1 MSTYTFVEKHH
12 KSVFRILSKGRI
24 SLVVSGMLLGSTVS
38 FAAPNGGRV
47 SAGNALIT
55 SAGNTTT
62 ITQSSNRASINWQDF
77 SVRSNE
83 TVNFVQP
90 SATAVTLNRVIGTEK
105 SIIDGMLNANGQVFI
120 LNSNG
125 ILFGKNSS
133 VNAAGLV
140 ASTMSMSNDDFM
152 ASNYRFSDNGSKESV
167 INEGNIN
174 ITDGGYAAFLAQS
187 VQNGGIVRASLG
199 KVLLSSGEQ
208 MTLKI
213 DGNALVD
220 FTIDKVAVEA
230 LIENHGAIYADGG
243 EIYLT
248 TKAVDNLVKGV
259 VNNTGILEAQTL
271 STHEGKIVLWGETT
285 NIAGT
290 LDASAPNSGNGGF
303 IETSGKRV
311 MIAEGT
317 KVTTKASDGTTGTW
331 LIDPTDF
338 TVAASGGDM
347 SGATLSSNLGSTNV
361 LIQSA
366 LGSSGTNGD
375 VNINDRVSWNADT
388 VLTLDAANSIYIN
401 ADVTATGAN
410 AGLEMLYSGG
420 YNLNAPIT
428 LSGASATLAINGVNY
443 TLLHTI
449 GDIDNID
456 VTGLGGHYA
465 LGNDIVSTG
474 TYGGAL
480 VGNFSGVFTGMGHS
494 ISDLTINSTDNYVGL
509 FAYNSGMIRN
519 FGMINGNIQSTGV
532 MVGGL
537 VGKNTGTIQDSFY
550 SGSVY
555 VPGGNGAGG
564 LTAWNNGGIIKDSY
578 STGTITGNDA
588 VGGLVGYNESSG
600 VIERTYSTATV
611 TSLSAG
617 RIGGIVGANNSG
629 SVSDSYAINQ
639 IVGSGSFSGGGV
651 LSLEQMKIAA
661 NFSGWDIATAGGSSS
676 KWRIYEGNSAP
687 LLRAFLRS
695 VTVTADDGTRTYDGT
710 TDGFGATAA
719 PDVLL
724 LGTVTTTLGS
734 KNVGTQAVSAAGLYS
749 DQQGYDISY
758 ANGTATIEQKTVF
771 IQDVVVSDKT
781 YDGTRNATVSS
792 IDVNGLISGDDV
804 ITAAEA
810 SFDTKDVGVDKN
822 VRASAINLSGA
833 DAGNYWMATEFYDT
847 TATIT
852 PKTITSISTA
862 MDKTYDTTT
871 NATTTTTLGGV
882 ITGDSV
888 SVSGNGAFTDKNAG
902 TNKTV
907 TVNTIALS
915 GTDAGNYVLN
925 DMTDT
930 TTATINAATLSVN
943 GVSANNKVYDGT
955 TAATLSAINVSG
967 IITGD
972 SVTTTAD
979 ASFDTKDVGSNKNVR
994 VSGIALSGTDAGN
1007 YWMSTEY
1014 YDTTA
1019 NITGVPVVIPPVET
1033 PPVVIP
1039 PIKSDTDSSAIQNG
1053 GMVNVSQF
1061 GTGYD
1066 DKEGWQNNLGE
1077 LSRFSEPYSPERS
1090 PYTAFADASDTHR
1103 ILQSVVI
1110 PKDEHPVS
1118 SNNSIITLVN
1128 GGVQLPNGL
1137 NQSFYE
1143 NKEAK

>member
-248 TKAVDNLVKGV
+248 TKAVNNLVKGV

-271 STHEGKIVLWGETT
+271 GTHAGKIVLWGETT
-285 NIAGT
+285 NVSGT
-290 LDASAPNSGNGGF
+290 LDSSAPNGGNGGF
-303 IETSGKRV
+303 IETSGNHV
-311 MIAEGT
+311 TIAEGT
-317 KVTTKASDGTTGTW
+317 KVTTKASNGQIGTW

-338 TVAASGGDM
+338 TVAESGGDM

-375 VNINDRVSWNADT
+375 VNINDMVSWSADT
-388 VLTLDAANSIYIN
+388 VLTLDAANSININ

-410 AGLEMLYSGG
+410 AGLVMLYSGD

-428 LSGASATLAINGVNY
+428 LSGGSATLAINGVNY
-443 TLLHTI
+443 TVLHTI
-449 GDIDNID
+449 SDVDLTIDAD
-456 VTGLGGHYA
+456 LSGHYA
-465 LGNDIVSTG
+465 LGNDIISYG

-480 VGNFSGVFTGMGHS
+480 VGNFSGVFAGMGHT
-494 ISDLTINSTDNYVGL
+494 IKDLTIATWAPYQGL
-509 FAYNSGMIRN
+509 FRTNSGTIRN
-519 FGMINGNIQSTGV
+519 IGVINGNIQSSDAYI
-532 MVGGL
+532 GGL
-537 VGKNTGTIQDSFY
+537 VGQNIGIIQDSFY
-550 SGSVY
+550 SGSVFSSGSNGT
-555 VPGGNGAGG
+555 GGIAG
-564 LTAWNNGGIIKDSY
+564 WNNGGTIKNSY
-578 STGTITGNDA
+578 STGYVTGYDA
-588 VGGLVGYNESSG
+588 VGGIAGYNDNGG
-600 VIERTYSTATV
+600 VIDRTYSTATV
-611 TSLSAG
+611 SSLNAQ
-617 RIGGIVGANNSG
+617 RIGGIVGGNFST
-629 SVSDSYAINQ
+629 VSDSYATSQ
-639 IVGSGSFSGGGV
+639 ITGSGSFSGGGV

-888 SVSGNGAFTDKNAG
+888 SGNGNGAFTDKNAG